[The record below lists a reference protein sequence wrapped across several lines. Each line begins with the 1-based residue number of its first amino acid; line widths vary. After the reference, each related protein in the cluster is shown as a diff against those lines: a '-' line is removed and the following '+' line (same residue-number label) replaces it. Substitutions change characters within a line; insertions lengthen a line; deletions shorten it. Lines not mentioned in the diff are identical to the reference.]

1 MNIERRIEQLE
12 QDFQTL
18 LSNFRLT
25 NKIVTSFGNSPE
37 ELKNLFDT
45 LVKGADAMAEIKGK
59 VEEMRN
65 RIDSNERWM
74 RFSYKI
80 LWGLIAIIAACAIKI
95 SFWGIP

>member
-37 ELKNLFDT
+37 ELKNLFDA

-59 VEEMRN
+59 QEQMDK
-65 RIDSNERWM
+65 RIDDSQKWM
-74 RFSYKI
+74 QFH
-80 LWGLIAIIAACAIKI
+80 
-95 SFWGIP
+95 